1 MHTPLSPV
9 DLVACGEALLEA
21 LLELC
26 VLGAAVKWPLF
37 GKQPVQLSGLAP
49 SAPARYGGGGSE
61 GRGLTLPL
69 S

>member
-1 MHTPLSPV
+1 MYTPFSPV
-9 DLVACGEALLEA
+9 DLVSCGEALLEA
-21 LLELC
+21 LLELG

-49 SAPARYGGGGSE
+49 SAPGRYGGGGGE
-61 GRGLTLPL
+61 GRTLTLPL